1 MMRKLSLFIIS
12 IFLFAGC
19 ANNTE
24 KINKSVV
31 LDEKPKHQ
39 IEKEV
44 KQPIRNAKGS
54 LYSNQGGSLFADKK
68 DLQIGDIVFIN
79 ISEAAEASTYS
90 DKVMENNLAGTDRN
104 YKGGSITT
112 TADTPSFLNSAAN
125 KINGILGISA
135 SLPRLDRDVDFETS
149 STAQDSFQYDISA
162 VVSKLYQNGNY
173 FIEGSK
179 EVAINGQKQT
189 LRLSGVLSPHDIEN
203 NNQVDAD
210 KLANLKVVY
219 SKNGDEQEF
228 MEKPWGTKLIDSIWP
243 F

>member
-1 MMRKLSLFIIS
+1 MNLKISLLVVS
-12 IFLFAGC
+12 IFIFIGC
-19 ANNTE
+19 ASDTE

-31 LDEKPKHQ
+31 LDEKPKYQ
-39 IEKEV
+39 VEKTI
-44 KQPIRNAKGS
+44 KQPIQTSKGS

-90 DKVMENNLAGTDRN
+90 DKVMENNLVGTDRN
-104 YKGGSITT
+104 YQGGGITT
-112 TADTPSFLNSAAN
+112 TADTPGFLASAAT
-125 KINGILGISA
+125 KLNGILGISA

-189 LRLSGVLSPHDIEN
+189 LKLSGVLNPHDIKN

-219 SKNGDEQEF
+219 SKNGDEIDF
-228 MEKPWGTKLIDSIWP
+228 MEKPWGTKIIDAIWP